1 MQKNTRMSKV
11 NRLREYYLLTR
22 LDRPIGIYLLL
33 WPALWA
39 LWIAAEGRP
48 DPVIVFVFV
57 MGTVLM
63 RSAGCVI
70 NDFADRKI
78 DPHVTRTR
86 NRPLAA
92 GRVSATEALILF
104 AVLCLLAFML
114 VLQLNGLTILLS
126 VPAVLLAASYPFA
139 KRWTYLPQAHLGA
152 AFGWAV
158 PMAFAAQTGQL
169 PAVAWLLFLITLLW
183 AVAYDTFY
191 AMCDREDDLK
201 IGVKSTAVLFG
212 RADRLIT
219 GLLQGLI
226 LLGLVVVGVWAG
238 LGRVYALGLLLAAGL
253 SLYQQWL
260 IRNREPQACLIAF
273 LNNHWFGAVVFAG
286 ILFDYLIR

>member
-1 MQKNTRMSKV
+1 MFKL
-11 NRLREYYLLTR
+11 NRLKEYYLLTR

-57 MGTVLM
+57 AGTVLM

-86 NRPLAA
+86 NRPMAA
-92 GRVSATEALILF
+92 GRVSTVEALLLF
-104 AVLCLLAFML
+104 AVLCLLAFVL
-114 VLQLNGLTILLS
+114 VLQLNSLTILLS
-126 VPAVLLAASYPFA
+126 IPAVLLAASYPFA

-169 PAVAWLLFLITLLW
+169 PAVAWLLFLVTLLW

-219 GLLQGLI
+219 GLIQGLI
-226 LLGLVVVGVWAG
+226 VLGLAVVGVWAG
-238 LGRVYALGLLLAAGL
+238 LGMIYALGLLLATGL
-253 SLYQQWL
+253 FVYQQRL
-260 IRNREPQACLIAF
+260 IRYREPQACLKAF
-273 LNNHWFGAVVFAG
+273 LNNHWFGALVFAG
-286 ILFDYLIR
+286 ILFDYLGR